1 MFANERQKHI
11 LSLIKQNG
19 AVTTAEL
26 TARFGV
32 SVETIR
38 KDLLTMEHDNL
49 LQRVHGGA
57 ISNKEMPLFHS
68 LSARIEEHMDLKR
81 ILSRTAASLISENDI
96 IGVDA
101 GSTAVAFADAL
112 KARFSQLTV
121 ITHSMDVLEMLNGY
135 KGFKVILCGGQYDAE
150 EKAFYGAVTISTL
163 QNLHMQKAFLFP
175 SAVSLKHGIADFQE
189 NMFAI
194 QKQFLENADNIFIL
208 ADSSKFE
215 QTALLKLDDM
225 RTSHTYVTDHELPG
239 NLKKLY
245 RENNITIITE
255 EIPLLPQR

>member
-11 LSLIKQNG
+11 HSLIKQNG

-26 TARFGV
+26 TAQFGV
-32 SVETIR
+32 SIETIR
-38 KDLLTMEHDNL
+38 KDLLAMERDNL

-68 LSARIEEHMDLKR
+68 LSARIEEHVDLKR
-81 ILSRTAASLISENDI
+81 MLSRAATGLISENDI

-101 GSTAVAFADAL
+101 GSTAVIFAEAL
-112 KARFSQLTV
+112 KASFSQLTV
-121 ITHSMDVLEMLNGY
+121 ITQSMDVLEILNGY
-135 KGFKVILCGGQYDAE
+135 KGFKVILCGGLYNAE
-150 EKAFYGAVTISTL
+150 ERAFYGPVTINTM
-163 QNLHMQKAFLFP
+163 QNLHMQKAFIFP

-189 NMFAI
+189 EMFAV
-194 QKQFLENADNIFIL
+194 QKQFLESADNIFIL

-215 QTALLKLDDM
+215 QTALMKLDDM
-225 RTSHTYVTDHELPG
+225 RTSYTYVTDHELPG

-255 EIPLLPQR
+255 